1 MIRRL
6 YSNSEKMQGMIQFLK
21 RNLTYIYNTYEYEI
35 IVYSMPSPNAENG
48 TKKFQNRTNYAILYY
63 RPSHSAVLANL
74 YYKTNRTS
82 ARTALGETAL
92 GEGLL

>member
-1 MIRRL
+1 MEAKVI
-6 YSNSEKMQGMIQFLK
+6 
-21 RNLTYIYNTYEYEI
+21 
-35 IVYSMPSPNAENG
+35 YSMPSPNAENG

-92 GEGLL
+92 GEGLLYILKYTSHMYLNL